1 MIPSKDPNQF
11 IKENYDQLT
20 RCAIH
25 IIRYRVNSDVI
36 VEIISD
42 FYIKLKTYDLLNRY
56 NPAKGAFNTY
66 IYSSLKNLIIDK
78 FSKKKLD
85 QVELN
90 EKIHASDD
98 HPGSTI
104 DLERFIDGLTGME
117 REVCISYVKDIDR
130 KELSVKLKMTV
141 SGLTYYRR
149 LLRDRWAEYQGTI

>member
-1 MIPSKDPNQF
+1 MIPSKDPNEF
-11 IKENYDQLT
+11 IKNNYDQLT

-25 IIRYRVNSDVI
+25 IVKYKVTSDVI

-42 FYIKLKTYDLLNRY
+42 FFIKLKTYDILNRF
-56 NPAKGAFNTY
+56 NPSKGSFNTY

-78 FSKKKLD
+78 FSKKTID

-90 EKIHASDD
+90 DKIHASDD

-104 DLERFIDGLTGME
+104 DLQRFIEGLTGME

-130 KELSVKLKMTV
+130 KELSIKLNMTV

-149 LLRDRWAEYQGTI
+149 VLRERWAEYQDSI